1 MNKPLLLT
9 LAAALAGCAQLPKP
23 PVVATPSDSA
33 FDGAGYPVEV
43 CDAAY
48 AGRAAQCTLS
58 GSGDAQRIKG
68 MVLSDG
74 RLLIGGE
81 IRIEADGRVSAVAC
95 KVPDQQA
102 VSIDCPGALV
112 SAGFVNLHEHIDYSY
127 QQPAQPPALRWDHRH
142 QWRQLAAAARGF
154 EGDAPKD
161 EAVRTEVSERAMLRH
176 LLGGTTAL
184 SGAKDYRAFTRNLK
198 LADGALGVPAGLP
211 VVDNTFPLN
220 DGRSYAVPSAPCSAE
235 DAAKVKFNPASPFV
249 PHVGEGVNPGA
260 RFEVDCLLDAVK
272 NKPTP
277 NAFIHGVA
285 IGEAQIERL
294 KTQNVAVVLSPRS
307 NLELYGAT
315 APIAS
320 LKRSGV
326 TLALGTDWSP
336 SGSLSMLDEMRCM
349 ARYSKQNLSGLLNWS
364 DIHRMATA
372 GGADAIGLKGK
383 IGRLA
388 VGESADLVLID
399 SQGKTGLAAA
409 LEGAALKETLA
420 VFIAGRAAAFPTDWD
435 GKLAAKQERCETD
448 PRQLCGQSRIV
459 CGANPDRPLAKLLAQ
474 AVYSI
479 DDARLC
485 RPAAT
490 DDCVP
495 QRPGQY
501 DGQPRPDDRD
511 GDGVK
516 DADDNCPAL
525 FNPPLPDEGGRQP
538 AMPGVAACQGK

>member
-1 MNKPLLLT
+1 MNKSLLLT
-9 LAAALAGCAQLPKP
+9 LAATLAGCAQLPRP
-23 PVVATPSDSA
+23 QPGVA

-48 AGRAAQCTLS
+48 AGRAARCELS
-58 GSGDAQRIKG
+58 GSGTAQRFKG

-74 RLLIGGE
+74 KLLVGGE
-81 IRIEADGRVSAVAC
+81 IRIEADGRISAVAC
-95 KVPDQQA
+95 RVPTEQA
-102 VSIDCPGALV
+102 VSIDCPGAV
-112 SAGFVNLHEHIDYSY
+112 ISAGFINLHEHIDYSY
-127 QQPAQPPALRWDHRH
+127 QQPPQAPTLRWDHRH
-142 QWRQLAAAARGF
+142 QWRQLAASARGF

-161 EAVRTEVSERAMLRH
+161 ETVRTEVSERAMLRH

-211 VVDNTFPLN
+211 VIDNTFPLN
-220 DGRSYAVPSAPCSAE
+220 DGRTYATPTAPCNAE
-235 DAAKVKFNPASPFV
+235 QAGAVKFNPANPFV

-260 RFEVDCLLDAVK
+260 RFEVDCLLDALQSK
-272 NKPTP
+272 TTP

-285 IGEAQIERL
+285 ISEAQIERL
-294 KTQNVAVVLSPRS
+294 KQQNVAVVLSPRS

-315 APIAS
+315 APIPA
-320 LKRSGV
+320 LRRAGV

-336 SGSLSMLDEMRCM
+336 SGSLSMFDEMRCM
-349 ARYSKQNLSGLLNWS
+349 ARYNQQNLNGLLSWA

-372 GGADAIGLKGK
+372 GGADAVGLKGR
-383 IGRLA
+383 IGRLLP
-388 VGESADLVLID
+388 GENADLVLID
-399 SQGKTGLAAA
+399 SQGANSLARV
-409 LEGAALKETLA
+409 LEGAALRETLA
-420 VFIAGRAAAFPTDWD
+420 VFIGGRAAMFPTDWD
-435 GKLAAKQERCETD
+435 SRLTAKQERCETD
-448 PRQLCGQSRIV
+448 PRQLCGQSRVV
-459 CGANPDRPLAKLLAQ
+459 CGANPQRPLARLLAQ
-474 AVYSI
+474 ATYSI

-485 RPAAT
+485 RPAPT

-516 DADDNCPAL
+516 DAEDNCPAL
-525 FNPPLPDEGGRQP
+525 FNPPRPDENGRQP
-538 AMPGVAACQGK
+538 TMQGVAGCQTRG